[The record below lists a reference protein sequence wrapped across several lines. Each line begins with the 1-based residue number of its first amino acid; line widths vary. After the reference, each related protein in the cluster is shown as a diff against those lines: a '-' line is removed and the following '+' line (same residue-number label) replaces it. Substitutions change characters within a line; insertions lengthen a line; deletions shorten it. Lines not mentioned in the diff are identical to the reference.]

1 MKKIPFI
8 TWLGTLALT
17 FVIGTSSCSGTKKT
31 ASHTKNSTTEK
42 LAANDKALLW
52 KIAGKNLKQ
61 PSYLFGTIHM
71 IPSDDYFM
79 PTYVEKALEKSDKV
93 FFEINT
99 DDMGDM
105 SMMTSLMDMMF
116 MEEGT
121 TLKDLLNEEDY
132 KKVKSKLSDNPL
144 MMLMGDMT
152 DRIKPLFLSS
162 MLEQGD
168 MGGGS
173 GMNPLGGGGMDM
185 GNMKSYEMEF
195 TTMAKA
201 QNKPIEGLETIAFQ
215 MSMFDSISLEDQASM
230 LVQALE
236 GSGDE
241 SKNAIDEMVK
251 LYTQQDVPGLYD
263 MIVSQSEG
271 ASSDFE
277 DKFLTLR
284 NKNWI
289 PLMAEAM
296 LKETTFFAVGA
307 GHLGGEQGVVG
318 LLRKEGYLVTPVKK

>member
-1 MKKIPFI
+1 
-8 TWLGTLALT
+8 
-17 FVIGTSSCSGTKKT
+17 
-31 ASHTKNSTTEK
+31 
-42 LAANDKALLW
+42 
-52 KIAGKNLKQ
+52 
-61 PSYLFGTIHM
+61 M
-71 IPSDDYFM
+71 IPADDYFM
-79 PTYVEKALEKSDKV
+79 PTYVEKALEKSTKV

-121 TLKDLLNEEDY
+121 TLKDLLSEEDY
-132 KKVKSKLSDNPL
+132 KKVKEKLSDNPL

-152 DRIKPLFLSS
+152 DRIKPMFLSS

-168 MGGGS
+168 MGGGAGAS
-173 GMNPLGGGGMDM
+173 PFGGGGGMDM
-185 GNMKSYEMEF
+185 GSMKSYEMEF

-230 LVQALE
+230 LIQSLE
-236 GSGDE
+236 GGSDE
-241 SKNAIDEMVK
+241 NDNAIDEMVK
-251 LYTQQDVPGLYD
+251 LYTEQDIPGLYD

-271 ASSDFE
+271 STDFQ

-289 PLMAEAM
+289 PLMDEAM
-296 LKETTFFAVGA
+296 VKETTFFAVGA
-307 GHLGGEQGVVG
+307 GHLGGEEGVVG
-318 LLRKEGYLVTPVKK
+318 LLRKEGYVVTPIKK